1 MSEALSKIL
10 EQLDRVD
17 DVVEETNKALG
28 LDEASQGDTA
38 DANVSAIS
46 SKKPNFMLVQS
57 ARAVQPQTHTQQ
69 LQNFQLKLPQEPAR
83 PHEEPKHPVKYFKEQ
98 DPD

>member
-28 LDEASQGDTA
+28 LAETSQ
-38 DANVSAIS
+38 DAAEDAAKSTISA
-46 SKKPNFMLVQS
+46 KKPKLMLAQS
-57 ARAVQPQTHTQQ
+57 VRAVQP
-69 LQNFQLKLPQEPAR
+69 
-83 PHEEPKHPVKYFKEQ
+83 
-98 DPD
+98 

>member
-28 LDEASQGDTA
+28 LDEPS
-38 DANVSAIS
+38 
-46 SKKPNFMLVQS
+46 
-57 ARAVQPQTHTQQ
+57 
-69 LQNFQLKLPQEPAR
+69 
-83 PHEEPKHPVKYFKEQ
+83 
-98 DPD
+98 

>member
-28 LDEASQGDTA
+28 LDEASQDTTDGA
-38 DANVSAIS
+38 SRSAIS
-46 SKKPNFMLVQS
+46 SKKPKLMLAQS
-57 ARAVQPQTHTQQ
+57 ARAVQPQAHT
-69 LQNFQLKLPQEPAR
+69 
-83 PHEEPKHPVKYFKEQ
+83 
-98 DPD
+98 